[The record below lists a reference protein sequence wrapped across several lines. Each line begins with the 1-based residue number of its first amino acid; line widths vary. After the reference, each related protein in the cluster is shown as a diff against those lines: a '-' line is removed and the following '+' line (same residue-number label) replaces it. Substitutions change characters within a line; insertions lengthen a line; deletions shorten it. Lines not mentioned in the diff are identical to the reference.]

1 MEAQI
6 ALVTGANRGIG
17 REVSRQLAKQGI
29 FILLS
34 GRDLSST
41 QQAADGLLA
50 GGYQTEALQ
59 LDVTQTDH
67 IERTFNTIETR
78 FGRLDILINNGA
90 VSLDESNSV
99 FEVPIETFKSTL
111 DINLIGPLQ
120 LTQKL
125 IPLLKRSLNGRIV
138 NVSSGMGALTDMGG
152 GDAAYRVSKTGLN
165 ALTRIMAHEL
175 RGTQVKV
182 NAVCPGWVRTDMG
195 SKNAS
200 RSVEQGARGIVW
212 AATLPDDGPSGG
224 FFRDGEALDW

>member
-17 REVSRQLAKQGI
+17 KEVSRQLARQGI

-50 GGYQTEALQ
+50 GGFQAETLQ
-59 LDVTQTDH
+59 LDVTLTDH
-67 IERTFNTIETR
+67 IERAFKTIETR

-90 VSLDESNSV
+90 VSLDESNGV
-99 FEVPIETFKSTL
+99 FDIPIEIFMSTL

-125 IPLLKRSLNGRIV
+125 IPLLKRSPNGRIV

-175 RGTQVKV
+175 RGTRVKV

-195 SKNAS
+195 GKNAS

>member
-17 REVSRQLAKQGI
+17 REVSCQLAQQGI
-29 FILLS
+29 YVLVS
-34 GRDLSST
+34 GRDLVST
-41 QQAADGLLA
+41 QHVADGLLA
-50 GGYQTEALQ
+50 GGFQAETLQ
-59 LDVTQTDH
+59 LDVTLTDH
-67 IERTFNTIETR
+67 IERAFKTIETR

-90 VSLDESNSV
+90 VSLDESNGV
-99 FEVPIETFKSTL
+99 FDVPIEIFKSTL

-125 IPLLKRSLNGRIV
+125 IPLLKRSPNGRIV
-138 NVSSGMGALTDMGG
+138 NLSSGMGALTDMGG
-152 GDAAYRVSKTGLN
+152 GDAAYRISKTGLN

-175 RGTQVKV
+175 RGTRVKV

-195 SKNAS
+195 GKNAS
-200 RSVEQGARGIVW
+200 RSVEQGALGIVW